1 MNLNA
6 RYQNLKK
13 FFTSNYDPNTHWEKW
28 GKETKAVDVY
38 ANPHKLEMKMKRV
51 NALLNHLD
59 SIRFESVLDFGCG
72 WGFVSKF
79 VLEKY
84 PINNYVVFDA
94 SSERISEAKI
104 HLKDFNVEF
113 HASLIEDFHTEKKF
127 DLVLG
132 TGILHHVRPEKIK
145 PILQHL
151 LKFTKHDFIHDDPPP
166 GFRTDVKIEKT
177 TFNFYHDY
185 TQIWKELGYD
195 VNVIP
200 ITGHKTRAIYHV
212 KVN

>member
-1 MNLNA
+1 M
-6 RYQNLKK
+6 
-13 FFTSNYDPNTHWEKW
+13 
-28 GKETKAVDVY
+28 
-38 ANPHKLEMKMKRV
+38 
-51 NALLNHLD
+51 
-59 SIRFESVLDFGCG
+59 
-72 WGFVSKF
+72 
-79 VLEKY
+79 
-84 PINNYVVFDA
+84 
-94 SSERISEAKI
+94 
-104 HLKDFNVEF
+104 
-113 HASLIEDFHTEKKF
+113 SLIEDFHTEKKF

-185 TQIWKELGYD
+185 KQIWKELGYD

>member
-1 MNLNA
+1 M
-6 RYQNLKK
+6 
-13 FFTSNYDPNTHWEKW
+13 E
-28 GKETKAVDVY
+28 
-38 ANPHKLEMKMKRV
+38 
-51 NALLNHLD
+51 
-59 SIRFESVLDFGCG
+59 I
-72 WGFVSKF
+72 
-79 VLEKY
+79 
-84 PINNYVVFDA
+84 INNYVVFDA